1 MKRNVKIII
10 GVITCVIGLSFLLS
24 NYYLSLKH
32 EVFDDMNK
40 LYYEQKVAIND
51 APTEVVDEENNEIN
65 SEIENNEESE
75 NEEPVLQEPTN
86 DVSVTVESYIG
97 YLNIPKIDLNR
108 GFYSIS
114 SSQNNVN
121 KNIYVHPAS
130 TFPSDSNNLILAA
143 HSGTSSIS
151 YFKNLY
157 KLELEDDIYLEYNS
171 IKYHYKIK
179 DIYNVSKNG
188 SVGLRINKNVSTLT
202 LITCT
207 KNDKNSQTIY
217 ISELVK

>member
-1 MKRNVKIII
+1 MR
-10 GVITCVIGLSFLLS
+10 G
-24 NYYLSLKH
+24 
-32 EVFDDMNK
+32 
-40 LYYEQKVAIND
+40 
-51 APTEVVDEENNEIN
+51 
-65 SEIENNEESE
+65 IENNEE
-75 NEEPVLQEPTN
+75 PVVQEPTN

-171 IKYHYKIK
+171 MKYHYKIK